1 MKTLST
7 AVAAL
12 VLVSSASVFA
22 KPAPAPQPAV
32 QPAQGQRVASADAP
46 GLTRQQVRDELVA
59 AQKSGELDRL
69 NDLYRG
75 S

>member
-1 MKTLST
+1 MKTLSI

-12 VLVSSASVFA
+12 VLVSSAPVFA
-22 KPAPAPQPAV
+22 TQAPASQPAAQAALQSV
-32 QPAQGQRVASADAP
+32 QSQHAAP
-46 GLTRQQVRDELVA
+46 GLTRRQVRDALVA